1 MCEINSKVVEA
12 MQMYHNL
19 MKETPAPYGYKSQP
33 AVAPINYGFQVT
45 AKTMCTQDWCAAV
58 IMMKKKYY
66 LKMCYYHV
74 SMICV
79 FGCLFANGKWETDNF
94 KPYDSCIWIVILT
107 KSK

>member
-19 MKETPAPYGYKSQP
+19 MKETPSPYGYKSQP

-45 AKTMCTQDWCAAV
+45 AKIMGTHDWGAEV
-58 IMMKKKYY
+58 IVMKKKYY

-79 FGCLFANGKWETDNF
+79 FGCLFANGKWVTDNF
-94 KPYDSCIWIVILT
+94 KPLR
-107 KSK
+107 